1 MRCFVKVFGGVF
13 VLGRVA
19 AADVPADEAHAQ
31 MDPGIAELHAVLA
44 NMCRRFSYFD
54 LIEVSTFFWH
64 RFLHVFSSPWY
75 KCDSYQGMPSGMPKE
90 PQNESAFRRWICAIK
105 IHHRLSGVKA

>member
-31 MDPGIAELHAVLA
+31 MDPGIAELHAILT
-44 NMCRRFSYFD
+44 NMLVRFSYFN
-54 LIEVSTFFWH
+54 LIKVGTFFCH
-64 RFLHVFSSPWY
+64 RFLRVLAVRGRNAIRIRA
-75 KCDSYQGMPSGMPKE
+75 CLQACRKE
-90 PQNESAFRRWICAIK
+90 RQNESAFRRGFVELKFTTGSQA
-105 IHHRLSGVKA
+105 

>member
-19 AADVPADEAHAQ
+19 AADIPADQAHTQ
-31 MDPGIAELHAVLA
+31 MDPGIAELNAVLT
-44 NMCRRFSYFD
+44 NMFVRFSYFD

-64 RFLHVFSSPWY
+64 RFLLSVGTHPLRWCR
-75 KCDSYQGMPSGMPKE
+75 KAWATLERKDSG
-90 PQNESAFRRWICAIK
+90 ATLR
-105 IHHRLSGVKA
+105 

>member
-31 MDPGIAELHAVLA
+31 MDPSIAELNAILT
-44 NMCRRFSYFD
+44 NMLVRFSYFD
-54 LIEVSTFFWH
+54 LIKVGTFFCH
-64 RFLHVFSSPWY
+64 RFLRVLAVPGRNAIPIMAAFRL
-75 KCDSYQGMPSGMPKE
+75 PKE
-90 PQNESAFRRWICAIK
+90 PQNESAFRRSTGGIR
-105 IHHRLSGVKA
+105 IHRGPLGVKA